1 MIKEDSEDVGEG
13 KCLFVHGAH
22 MIAYALCQ
30 FLAMHTTYSC
40 DISSQHHMK
49 KPKHPVQA

>member
-13 KCLFVHGAH
+13 KRPFVHEVH
-22 MIAYALCQ
+22 MIAHALRP
-30 FLAMHTTYSC
+30 FLAMRTTYSC
-40 DISSQHHMK
+40 DISSQHHAK